1 MEFLMSTYLSKS
13 LPLCGA
19 LIILLGAC
27 TSDETPDP
35 VDAPL
40 PTQAPGVAIASPD
53 NGAELNDA
61 TVDVT
66 LALSGDVAALRYALN
81 DTTPAEILLDRVVA
95 DYTFEL
101 NAKPGSNVLWAEAIA
116 SDGRTAR
123 DEIAFW
129 LSEDL
134 APEIVFETS
143 ATAPILEDEVL
154 LIATITSPGG
164 ELDAVE
170 LRVNENDVAFSEDA
184 LTLLDENAYTYS
196 FETTL
201 TLGDGENLIELSA
214 HHGEASVTE
223 TLLLTRGQDTEAPT
237 LAGINLPD
245 GASVESRQPWLSGR
259 VTDNVE
265 VAELRLL
272 KEGADAAILTVNED
286 GTFGAPIDLLPG
298 SNAFTLEAEDVFG
311 NTTSLERSLYFGAR
325 TSAGGSH
332 TGVIL
337 NGQIFAWGRNN
348 KGQAGVGYTSRL
360 GDSDP
365 AHPDAPMP
373 VSLGEGEEA
382 VALAFGQNS
391 SLALS
396 ASGQVYAWGD
406 NGDGQLC
413 VGTPGSAELDE
424 EDRLEPTLVT
434 LNEPAIAI
442 FRGNSHSLILGASG
456 QVYACGDNGSGQ
468 LGDGTTESRDL
479 PTPVEGLEDV
489 IAIRAGSA
497 SSYAL
502 TASGQV
508 YAWGRNSYGNL
519 ASGTDD
525 SDAHPTPALI
535 EGLEEVV
542 DLANGRDH
550 VVALTRTGE
559 LFGWGLNA
567 SNQLGEHP
575 DWDDGEVHQVE
586 PLTTINAS
594 LNLARVGAGG
604 NQSFVITAEGLAYG
618 WGQNGF
624 GNLGT
629 PTEDDLNHAQDP
641 VFGLVGLD
649 DLGVGA
655 LHSVAL
661 RNDGRIFTWGWSF
674 QGSLGAGESAIN
686 AWSYRVPVL
695 VDVEA
700 P

>member
-1 MEFLMSTYLSKS
+1 MFCSTLYKR
-13 LPLCGA
+13 
-19 LIILLGAC
+19 
-27 TSDETPDP
+27 
-35 VDAPL
+35 
-40 PTQAPGVAIASPD
+40 
-53 NGAELNDA
+53 
-61 TVDVT
+61 T
-66 LALSGDVAALRYALN
+66 LALAALPAVLLACNAEPTSETPEPQPTGDAIAITIENPSNGQEFDDREISLRLSFDGEVAALRYALN
-81 DTTPAEILLDRVVA
+81 DAATTEVILDEAHTHEHSV
-95 DYTFEL
+95 EL
-101 NAKPGSNVLWAEAIA
+101 SAQPGSNVLWAEAIA

-123 DEIAFW
+123 DEVAFW
-129 LSEDL
+129 LSADL
-134 APEIVFETS
+134 PPQISFES
-143 ATAPILEDEVL
+143 ASQTPIFEESFALS
-154 LIATITSPGG
+154 ATITSPGG

-170 LRVNENDVAFSEDA
+170 LRVNDADVSVEEDA
-184 LTLLDENAYTYS
+184 LTLVDEAPYTYS
-196 FETTL
+196 FETVL
-201 TLGDGENLIELSA
+201 PLSEGENLIELRA
-214 HHGEASVTE
+214 THGDASVTE

-237 LAGINLPD
+237 LAEINLPD
-245 GASVESRQPWLSGR
+245 GSSVESRQPWLSGR

-272 KEGADAAILTVNED
+272 KEGADAVIISVNED
-286 GTFGAPIDLLPG
+286 GTFGAPVDLLPG
-298 SNAFTLEAEDVFG
+298 SNVFTLEAEDVFG

-332 TGVIL
+332 TGAIL

-348 KGQAGVGYTSRL
+348 KGQAGVGYTSNL
-360 GDSDP
+360 GDTDP

-373 VSLGEGEEA
+373 VSLGEGEDA
-382 VALAFGQNS
+382 VALAFAQNS

-424 EDRLEPTLVT
+424 EDRLAPTLVT

-519 ASGTDD
+519 AIGTDD

-567 SNQLGEHP
+567 SNQLGQQP
-575 DWDDGEVHQVE
+575 DWEDGEVHEVA
-586 PLTTINAS
+586 PLTTIDAS

-604 NQSFVITAEGLAYG
+604 NQSFIVTAEGLAYG

-629 PTEDDLNHAQDP
+629 PTEDDLTSAQDP